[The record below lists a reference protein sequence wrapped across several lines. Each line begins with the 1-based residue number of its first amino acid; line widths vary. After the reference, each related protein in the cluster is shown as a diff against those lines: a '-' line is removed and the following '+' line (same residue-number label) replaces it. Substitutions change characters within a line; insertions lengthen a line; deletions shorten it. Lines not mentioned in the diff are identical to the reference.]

1 MSFFKRAKSKIL
13 PFVLKVNGIRMARE
27 ISMPGATQ
35 EIYTLSLILL
45 RIQLNWYFS
54 HYISGEEAKG
64 QKLSNC

>member
-1 MSFFKRAKSKIL
+1 
-13 PFVLKVNGIRMARE
+13 MARE